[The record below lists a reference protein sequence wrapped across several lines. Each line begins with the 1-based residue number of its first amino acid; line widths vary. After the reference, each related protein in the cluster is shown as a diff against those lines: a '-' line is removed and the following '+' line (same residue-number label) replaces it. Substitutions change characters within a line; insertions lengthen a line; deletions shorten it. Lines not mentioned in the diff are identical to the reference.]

1 MARKRSNNNE
11 YDEYNMTEKEKQD
24 YYDRH
29 IDEVPEG
36 CRACGGPYPSCM
48 DSCPIFDRGVA
59 L

>member
-1 MARKRSNNNE
+1 MARRRSNNDE

-29 IDEVPEG
+29 IDEVPGG

-48 DSCPIFDRGVA
+48 DSCPIFDD
-59 L
+59 